1 MDSDKQI
8 KPWTKWSPW
17 YVRRKIMEGSSCSR
31 IFLCDSS
38 PRWRQGSFATQL
50 KAQLC
55 SCIPAHFYFPC
66 RLQFPQVHALTWTRH
81 MRNVWYINSQA
92 AESLAKWGSTWGSAA
107 ARKPQ
112 RGRWK
117 KPGPPTTTTQQA
129 LQPRGYFPVLS
140 CGPYSRG
147 KAPSLSLRSKWAVKM
162 PRCKIMWREREARTF
177 WSQAIAPEAC
187 LGKRGI
193 AQKISIYWEITVVWR

>member
-66 RLQFPQVHALTWTRH
+66 RLQFSQLHALTWTRH

-92 AESLAKWGSTWGSAA
+92 AESLAKWGPTWGSAA

-117 KPGPPTTTTQQA
+117 KPVPPLPSSRLFSHVVTSQCCHVVPTPEGKHRVYPSDPNG
-129 LQPRGYFPVLS
+129 LWRCPDVRS
-140 CGPYSRG
+140 CG
-147 KAPSLSLRSKWAVKM
+147 
-162 PRCKIMWREREARTF
+162 EREKPGH
-177 WSQAIAPEAC
+177 SGPK
-187 LGKRGI
+187 L
-193 AQKISIYWEITVVWR
+193 

>member
-66 RLQFPQVHALTWTRH
+66 RLQFPQLHALTWTRH

-117 KPGPPTTTTQQA
+117 KPGPPPHHHPAGSSATWLLPSA
-129 LQPRGYFPVLS
+129 VMWSLLQ
-140 CGPYSRG
+140 
-147 KAPSLSLRSKWAVKM
+147 
-162 PRCKIMWREREARTF
+162 RESTE
-177 WSQAIAPEAC
+177 SIPQIQMGCED
-187 LGKRGI
+187 
-193 AQKISIYWEITVVWR
+193 AQM